1 MPIPSQ
7 RISPRPQTDPAL
19 NAVLKR
25 LREEQKLSMPQLAGE
40 GETDDAGIQPDRR
53 RAKRRR
59 AGGPSGTWPTRWAC
73 RCVTSRRGSRS
84 REVDHTTEGETMPE
98 DLDAATVELIVAEI
112 DTSRPFTEDEL
123 ESLLDLF
130 LSVWPDL
137 GVN

>member
-1 MPIPSQ
+1 
-7 RISPRPQTDPAL
+7 
-19 NAVLKR
+19 
-25 LREEQKLSMPQLAGE
+25 
-40 GETDDAGIQPDRR
+40 
-53 RAKRRR
+53 
-59 AGGPSGTWPTRWAC
+59 
-73 RCVTSRRGSRS
+73 
-84 REVDHTTEGETMPE
+84 MPE